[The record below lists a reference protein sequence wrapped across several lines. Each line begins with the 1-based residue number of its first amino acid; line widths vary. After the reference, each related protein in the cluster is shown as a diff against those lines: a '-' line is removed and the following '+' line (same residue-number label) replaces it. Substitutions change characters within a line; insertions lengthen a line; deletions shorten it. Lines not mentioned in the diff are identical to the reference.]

1 MAALKAE
8 LGPRGYSTGG
18 YSTGGYN
25 TTSALIG
32 VGGGDGGDEGVAG
45 EGSKRESEDGS
56 DEEEGW
62 EGYNVDAVINNFPQ
76 SLRGESAG
84 LGRRAREVER
94 LVSGGARGSRGGGWG
109 GHRVVEKVRLAS
121 I

>member
-8 LGPRGYSTGG
+8 LGPRGY
-18 YSTGGYN
+18 N
-25 TTSALIG
+25 NTSASVG
-32 VGGGDGGDEGVAG
+32 VGVGDVGDDNGVAG
-45 EGSKRESEDGS
+45 EGSDRASEDGS
-56 DEEEGW
+56 DDEEGW

-109 GHRVVEKVRLAS
+109 GHRVVEKVRVA